1 MRSKK
6 HGIILMMISL
16 LFINED
22 KIFPGLFLL
31 GLGAFLLYKWWN
43 HPLRVLENEIK
54 SDADKFKIRVPTSYP
69 LHMEFVNFYSKYLSL
84 STQFPA
90 LKATYKE
97 LVDSMWLRLSS
108 ETDVKSWKNIIRTTD
123 KNWPVPLEIKGLLE
137 SKLKSV
143 TKETKCWEEAM
154 VNSK

>member
-1 MRSKK
+1 
-6 HGIILMMISL
+6 
-16 LFINED
+16 
-22 KIFPGLFLL
+22 
-31 GLGAFLLYKWWN
+31 
-43 HPLRVLENEIK
+43 
-54 SDADKFKIRVPTSYP
+54 
-69 LHMEFVNFYSKYLSL
+69 MEFVSFYSKYLSL